1 MKFWDRL
8 LVVVFALMA
17 VSCSNTEIFEVN
29 NFEPT
34 PVDLV
39 EEGKTELRFDV
50 PATRAT
56 VDESLNLLWQRGDRI
71 TVTAYDGANQIFAKQ
86 ATFWAKLTD
95 NSAAG
100 SQSYFKVKFDSAS
113 EANELAQLESMA
125 DGKCYA
131 ISPVKGVTLNGTTA
145 TMTVPAVQTG
155 EYSDAPDFMTARSSS
170 ISELKLC
177 VGGKGGTEYNPN
189 DSKYI
194 NDIDL
199 VFKHHTHAFR
209 VTIPQNNLGKPV
221 AKAYVKFPF
230 AVAGD
235 VTVDYTTGE
244 ITAVNNSSDLIVVEF
259 SEPKSAGDEFWVF
272 INGIENKGNVDIR
285 FQATDGTFTER
296 RIASFT
302 QKNWSVGAVSK
313 IRVSVP
319 QATTITTIKY
329 MVSDYSQLGEPVT
342 DLHLTLPSG
351 YYFTNY
357 NTKESAA
364 NVNGEHNFMFFAD
377 VIDNA
382 LLNSSIDVEYESDH
396 AMVASTMKFS
406 ETTLKA
412 PYLFE
417 EQFSSIKTYSRDDN
431 TGAQGTACTA
441 YDLSLDTYGLASGW
455 TGARTGGEAGKSIRV
470 GSRVDRVWGY
480 THTYGRLDSPALK
493 GLKSDASVTVSVSFD
508 YSGGRNGDS
517 GYSPRAVCGY
527 TAMGGL
533 INGKSGSFSS
543 DADNWE
549 NIEGIQLVPSINT
562 SGSYSSVTQNTTYL
576 INNCKSSYRL
586 SWMIRGTGEG
596 GFISNGNQWMFIDNI
611 RVSIVQ

>member
-17 VSCSNTEIFEVN
+17 MSCSNAEIFEVD

-177 VGGKGGTEYNPN
+177 VGGKGGTEYDPN

-272 INGIENKGNVDIR
+272 INGVENKGNVDIR

-296 RIASFT
+296 RVASFT

-319 QATTITTIKY
+319 QATTITTIQCQPN
-329 MVSDYSQLGEPVT
+329 DYSRLGEPVT
-342 DLHLTLPSG
+342 DLHFELASG
-351 YYFTNY
+351 YYFTDYTASASTAIDANNGY
-357 NTKESAA
+357 YSVKNFEIFSDLIDNSFRVANHSLTFESANA
-364 NVNGEHNFMFFAD
+364 IVPYPDPIVFGDAITVGE
-377 VIDNA
+377 
-382 LLNSSIDVEYESDH
+382 LNTYQLS
-396 AMVASTMKFS
+396 
-406 ETTLKA
+406 A

-417 EQFSSIKTYSRDDN
+417 ENFSGVTTFNYELNKN
-431 TGAQGTACTA
+431 TGAVKAK
-441 YDLSLDTYGLASGW
+441 SLDEYGLMGW
-455 TGARTGGEAGKSIRV
+455 YGARV
-470 GSRVDRVWGY
+470 GVSSGAVAVGVRHETVAEYR
-480 THTYGRLDSPALK
+480 GRLDTSGLTNLK
-493 GLKSDASVTVSVSFD
+493 DGKSVNIKVVFNANRSNDYVYMDCGIGSVSEGALNGGDDISVASTRIEPATNSSITYTNIASTD
-508 YSGGRNGDS
+508 YS
-517 GYSPRAVCGY
+517 C
-527 TAMGGL
+527 
-533 INGKSGSFSS
+533 SFS
-543 DADNWE
+543 
-549 NIEGIQLVPSINT
+549 GV
-562 SGSYSSVTQNTTYL
+562 
-576 INNCKSSYRL
+576 NNSHRL
-586 SWMIRGTGEG
+586 SWRVSRDYDFAG
-596 GFISNGNQWMFIDNI
+596 NGWESKSWYVYMDNI

>member
-1 MKFWDRL
+1 
-8 LVVVFALMA
+8 
-17 VSCSNTEIFEVN
+17 
-29 NFEPT
+29 
-34 PVDLV
+34 
-39 EEGKTELRFDV
+39 
-50 PATRAT
+50 
-56 VDESLNLLWQRGDRI
+56 
-71 TVTAYDGANQIFAKQ
+71 
-86 ATFWAKLTD
+86 
-95 NSAAG
+95 
-100 SQSYFKVKFDSAS
+100 
-113 EANELAQLESMA
+113 
-125 DGKCYA
+125 
-131 ISPVKGVTLNGTTA
+131 
-145 TMTVPAVQTG
+145 
-155 EYSDAPDFMTARSSS
+155 
-170 ISELKLC
+170 
-177 VGGKGGTEYNPN
+177 
-189 DSKYI
+189 
-194 NDIDL
+194 
-199 VFKHHTHAFR
+199 
-209 VTIPQNNLGKPV
+209 
-221 AKAYVKFPF
+221 
-230 AVAGD
+230 
-235 VTVDYTTGE
+235 
-244 ITAVNNSSDLIVVEF
+244 
-259 SEPKSAGDEFWVF
+259 
-272 INGIENKGNVDIR
+272 
-285 FQATDGTFTER
+285 
-296 RIASFT
+296 
-302 QKNWSVGAVSK
+302 
-313 IRVSVP
+313 
-319 QATTITTIKY
+319 
-329 MVSDYSQLGEPVT
+329 
-342 DLHLTLPSG
+342 
-351 YYFTNY
+351 
-357 NTKESAA
+357 
-364 NVNGEHNFMFFAD
+364 MFFAD

-417 EQFSSIKTYSRDDN
+417 EQFSSIKTYSRDDD

-508 YSGGRNGDS
+508 YSGGRSGDS

-562 SGSYSSVTQNTTYL
+562 SGSFSSVTQNTTYL